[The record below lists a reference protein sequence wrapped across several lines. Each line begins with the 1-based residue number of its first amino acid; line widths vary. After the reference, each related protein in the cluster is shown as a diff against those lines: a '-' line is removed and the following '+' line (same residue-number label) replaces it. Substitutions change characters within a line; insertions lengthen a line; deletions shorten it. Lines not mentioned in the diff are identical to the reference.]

1 MKVRI
6 SIQPVTSVTPD
17 EMVNVIDA
25 VRRME
30 NSNMEVELVARV
42 YGDIND
48 RENLKVRITPKRVPI
63 DIEVKRRTKG
73 QDDEAGQVRGD

>member
-30 NSNMEVELVARV
+30 GSDKEVELVARV
-42 YGDIND
+42 YEDIDD
-48 RENLKVRITPKRVPI
+48 RGNLKVRITPKRVPI

-73 QDDEAGQVRGD
+73 QDDEAGKV